1 MRIILVRHYKTTS
14 NETGKIMG
22 WGDAPPAK
30 NWQEDS
36 NHVAQVLLN
45 AHLNAQIIYT
55 SSLARAINT
64 GKFYADILG
73 IKQVQDTPA
82 LNEVN
87 YGKLYNKSKKWAEKN
102 IHGHKKDPGLVYPDG
117 ESFIQMKTRCVAF
130 IESISKKHAD
140 ETVLIVVHAGIIRSL
155 ISHFLKLDYANNL
168 QRKIGHRYIGDF
180 TIKGNDF
187 IRYNELGKESE
198 FITES
203 IIKLQADKKS
213 LTAVMTDE
221 TASYTL

>member
-30 NWQEDS
+30 NWQKDS
-36 NHVAQVLLN
+36 NHVAQVLLK
-45 AHLNAQIIYT
+45 AHLNSQIIYT

-73 IKQVQDTPA
+73 IKRVQDTPA

-87 YGKLYNKSKKWAEKN
+87 YGKLYNKSKKWAEQYV
-102 IHGHKKDPGLVYPDG
+102 HGHKKDPALVYPDG
-117 ESFIQMKTRCVAF
+117 ESFIQMKTRCVDF
-130 IESISKKHAD
+130 LESISKKHAD
-140 ETVLIVVHAGIIRSL
+140 ETVLLVVHAGIIRSL

-168 QRKIGHRYIGDF
+168 QRKIGHQYIGDF
-180 TIKGNDF
+180 TIIDNDC
-187 IRYNELGKESE
+187 IRYNEPGKESG
-198 FITES
+198 FITEG
-203 IIKLQADKKS
+203 IIKLQADKNS
-213 LTAVMTDE
+213 LIAV
-221 TASYTL
+221 

>member
-36 NHVAQVLLN
+36 NHVAQVLLK
-45 AHLNAQIIYT
+45 AHLSAQIIYT
-55 SSLARAINT
+55 SSLTRAINT

-73 IKQVQDTPA
+73 IKQLQDTPA

-87 YGKLYNKSKKWAEKN
+87 YGKLCNKSKKWVEKFVL
-102 IHGHKKDPGLVYPDG
+102 GHKKDPALVYPDG
-117 ESFIQMKTRCVAF
+117 ESFNQMKSRCIAF
-130 IESISKKHAD
+130 VESISEKHAD
-140 ETVLIVVHAGIIRSL
+140 DTVLIVVHAGIIRCL
-155 ISHFLKLDYANNL
+155 ISHFLKLDYTNNL

-180 TIKGNDF
+180 TIKGKDC
-187 IRYNELGKESE
+187 IRYNELGKESG
-198 FITES
+198 FITEG

-213 LTAVMTDE
+213 LTA
-221 TASYTL
+221 A

>member
-1 MRIILVRHYKTTS
+1 MRLILVRHYKTTS

-30 NWQEDS
+30 NWQEDPD
-36 NHVAQVLLN
+36 HVAKVLLN
-45 AHLNAQIIYT
+45 AHLNTQIIYT
-55 SSLARAINT
+55 SSLTRAINT

-87 YGKLYNKSKKWAEKN
+87 YGKLYNKSKKWAEKFV
-102 IHGHKKDPGLVYPDG
+102 HGHKKDPDLVYPDG
-117 ESFIQMKTRCVAF
+117 ESFNQMKTRCIKF

-155 ISHFLKLDYANNL
+155 VSHFLKLDYANNL
-168 QRKIGHRYIGDF
+168 TRKIGHRYIGDF
-180 TIKGNDF
+180 TIKGKHCSS
-187 IRYNELGKESE
+187 YNELGKESG
-198 FITES
+198 FISEG

-213 LTAVMTDE
+213 LIA
-221 TASYTL
+221 A

>member
-36 NHVAQVLLN
+36 NHVAQVLLK
-45 AHLNAQIIYT
+45 AHLNTQIIYT
-55 SSLARAINT
+55 SSLTRAINT
-64 GKFYADILG
+64 GNFYADILG

-87 YGKLYNKSKKWAEKN
+87 YGKLYNKSKKWAEKFV
-102 IHGHKKDPGLVYPDG
+102 HGHKKDPDLVYPDG
-117 ESFIQMKTRCVAF
+117 ESFNQMKTRCIAF
-130 IESISKKHAD
+130 VESISKKHPD
-140 ETVLIVVHAGIIRSL
+140 NTVLIVVHAGIIRCL
-155 ISHFLKLDYANNL
+155 VSHFLKLDYEHNL
-168 QRKIGHRYIGDF
+168 TRKIGHRYIGDF
-180 TIKGNDF
+180 RIKGKNC
-187 IRYNELGKESE
+187 IRYNELGKESG
-198 FITES
+198 FITEG

-213 LTAVMTDE
+213 LIA
-221 TASYTL
+221 A

>member
-30 NWQEDS
+30 NWQEDT
-36 NHVAQVLLN
+36 NHVAKVLLN

-55 SSLARAINT
+55 SSLTRAINT

-87 YGKLYNKSKKWAEKN
+87 YGKLYNKSKKWAEKFV
-102 IHGHKKDPGLVYPDG
+102 HGHKKDPDLVYPDG
-117 ESFIQMKTRCVAF
+117 ESFNQMKSRCIAF
-130 IESISKKHAD
+130 VESISKKHAD

-155 ISHFLKLDYANNL
+155 VSHFLKLDYANNL
-168 QRKIGHRYIGDF
+168 TRKIGHRYIGDF
-180 TIKGNDF
+180 TIKGKHCS
-187 IRYNELGKESE
+187 RHNELGKESG
-198 FITES
+198 FITDG

-213 LTAVMTDE
+213 IIAV
-221 TASYTL
+221 

>member
-36 NHVAQVLLN
+36 NHVAQVLLK
-45 AHLNAQIIYT
+45 AHLDSQIIYT

-64 GKFYADILG
+64 GKFYADILD
-73 IKQVQDTPA
+73 IKRVQDTPA

-87 YGKLYNKSKKWAEKN
+87 YGKLYNKSKKWAEQYV
-102 IHGHKKDPGLVYPDG
+102 HGHKKDPDLVYPDG
-117 ESFIQMKTRCVAF
+117 ESFNQMKTRCIAF
-130 IESISKKHAD
+130 VESISKKHPD
-140 ETVLIVVHAGIIRSL
+140 NTVLIVVHAGIIRCL
-155 ISHFLKLDYANNL
+155 VSHFLKLDYEHNL
-168 QRKIGHRYIGDF
+168 TRKIGHRYIGDF
-180 TIKGNDF
+180 RIKGKNC
-187 IRYNELGKESE
+187 IRYNELGKESG
-198 FITES
+198 FITEG

-213 LTAVMTDE
+213 LIA
-221 TASYTL
+221 A